1 MSAASILFLLV
12 VFVAVAAVALAA
24 LWLFA
29 PRALRQ
35 RLSEHARSQSHMQSH
50 AQSVAQNNVQKDAQ
64 DGATHD
70 GAPVDGNWIER
81 MAWVAQP
88 LTRLSLP
95 EQGWERSPL
104 RTRFITAGWRHVSAP
119 TLYFAAKT
127 VLALLLPAC
136 AGLVAAGSGVP
147 QNLWM
152 TLLLAT
158 AAFGYYLP
166 NAVLARTAAWRQQE
180 IFEHLP
186 DALDLLTV
194 CVEAGL
200 SLERALAKVAAEIHI
215 KSLALAQELQLA
227 LMEMRAGFSKE
238 RALRNLAL
246 RSGVEDM
253 DTLVAMLIQSQRFGT
268 SMGDSLRVHA
278 ENLRS
283 KRRLLAEEAAAKIA
297 LKLLFPLIF
306 CIFPTLMLVLLGPA
320 ILQLARVLPGLAH

>member
-1 MSAASILFLLV
+1 MSTSDLTFLLL
-12 VFVAVAAVALAA
+12 VFVVVVAMVLLA

-29 PRALRQ
+29 PDAVRA
-35 RLSEHARSQSHMQSH
+35 RLSGQLNDQMNGQPGDPALTQGEGQ
-50 AQSVAQNNVQKDAQ
+50 
-64 DGATHD
+64 
-70 GAPVDGNWIER
+70 GNWIER
-81 MAWVAQP
+81 IARVAQP

-95 EQGWERSPL
+95 EEGWEQSPL
-104 RTRFITAGWRHVSAP
+104 RTRFITAGWRQPSAS

-127 VLALLLPAC
+127 MLALLLPAFV
-136 AGLVAAGSGVP
+136 ALLAAGSVP
-147 QNLWM
+147 QRAW
-152 TLLLAT
+152 LLLLLGT
-158 AAFGYYLP
+158 AATGYYLP
-166 NAVLARTAAWRQQE
+166 NVVLARTAARRQRD

-200 SLERALAKVAAEIHI
+200 SLERALVRVAAEIHI
-215 KSLALAQELQLA
+215 KSVALAQELQLA

-238 RALRNLAL
+238 KALRNLAL

-268 SMGDSLRVHA
+268 SMGDSLRIHA
-278 ENLRS
+278 DNLRA
-283 KRRLLAEEAAAKIA
+283 KRRMLAEEAAAKIG

-320 ILQLARVLPGLAH
+320 ALQVARVLMPGILK